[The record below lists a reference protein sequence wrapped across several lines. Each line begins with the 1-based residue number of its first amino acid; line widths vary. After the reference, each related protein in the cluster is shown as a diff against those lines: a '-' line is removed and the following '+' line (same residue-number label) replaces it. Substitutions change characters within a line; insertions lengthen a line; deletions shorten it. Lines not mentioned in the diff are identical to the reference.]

1 MIESKLFAMTI
12 IGSMIFL
19 FWYIFSKKTE
29 ISYELKRKFLI
40 IVTISF
46 LIPFP
51 IWKNNYLYVLYQLF
65 GYERIHTKEIV
76 EVRHML
82 YRTSDGKLYNL
93 GVEQYILM
101 TLFCIWLMVVIVLL
115 LKQIKRYRKLCLL
128 WQNAVF
134 EPISEIEK
142 NIVEEERKRQKI
154 KRNIYAKK
162 IYGIKSPMTIGF
174 FKPTIF
180 LPMVEMKQE
189 DILLIVR
196 HEMIHI
202 KKKDYILKIIGISVA
217 IMHWFNP
224 LSYILIKQ
232 INKICEFHC
241 DEQVILTLNDEKD
254 RKRYSY
260 LLLYSSQKENNT
272 TSLFLPVNYFGSN
285 EKKRMNERLEKMKKA
300 KKRTKWQVVTTIGV
314 ITMSMMVSSVG
325 VLAYQE
331 APVMNVEVYEPLEEG
346 VQTYKMPEGMQLP
359 GTPMLPEFQLVEGYE
374 NYIIYEDGTVK
385 PVYDN
390 KTIKS
395 GCSHTYK
402 NITYTEHKKNGSGCV
417 VTVYS
422 AQECSRCGAVKNKE
436 EQYSTTYKKCPH

>member
-1 MIESKLFAMTI
+1 
-12 IGSMIFL
+12 
-19 FWYIFSKKTE
+19 
-29 ISYELKRKFLI
+29 
-40 IVTISF
+40 
-46 LIPFP
+46 
-51 IWKNNYLYVLYQLF
+51 
-65 GYERIHTKEIV
+65 
-76 EVRHML
+76 
-82 YRTSDGKLYNL
+82 
-93 GVEQYILM
+93 
-101 TLFCIWLMVVIVLL
+101 
-115 LKQIKRYRKLCLL
+115 
-128 WQNAVF
+128 
-134 EPISEIEK
+134 
-142 NIVEEERKRQKI
+142 
-154 KRNIYAKK
+154 
-162 IYGIKSPMTIGF
+162 
-174 FKPTIF
+174 
-180 LPMVEMKQE
+180 
-189 DILLIVR
+189 
-196 HEMIHI
+196 
-202 KKKDYILKIIGISVA
+202 
-217 IMHWFNP
+217 
-224 LSYILIKQ
+224 
-232 INKICEFHC
+232 
-241 DEQVILTLNDEKD
+241 
-254 RKRYSY
+254 
-260 LLLYSSQKENNT
+260 
-272 TSLFLPVNYFGSN
+272 
-285 EKKRMNERLEKMKKA
+285 MKKA